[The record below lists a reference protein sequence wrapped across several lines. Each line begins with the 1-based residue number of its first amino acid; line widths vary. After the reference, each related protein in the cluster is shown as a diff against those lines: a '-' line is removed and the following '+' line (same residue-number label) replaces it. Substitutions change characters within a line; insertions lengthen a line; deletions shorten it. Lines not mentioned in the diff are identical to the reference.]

1 MTEPH
6 PPPRDPH
13 LAEVAQWHPIEGTPM
28 KKKVAIGCSIGATIE
43 TYDFIGFGIAA
54 ALYFNNVFFPATDPL
69 SGTLLSFA
77 TLGIG
82 FAVRPLG
89 GIIGGYLGDRIGR
102 KPVLVGSL
110 LLMGIATV
118 LIGVLPTYQQVG
130 VWAGILLV
138 AVRVVQGLAFGAE
151 WGGAILMCFEHAPWR
166 KKGLYTGITQAGF
179 PVGLLLANFAFL
191 VSVPLGDQW
200 AWRVPFLLSA
210 VLIVVGILIRLK
222 IEESPE
228 FEELKEEGELSKNPL
243 LEVLRD
249 DWRNMLRA
257 FCLRIAETA
266 GYAVSVTFILSY
278 LSSQKLADRPTTLTA
293 LMIAAALGI
302 FATILWGAL
311 TDRIGRRPVYLLG
324 TALTVVWGVPLFL
337 VVNTGT
343 AIAIIIAFVV
353 SYTICQNSLA
363 GVQGAWFSELFAAKT
378 RTTGASLAYQ
388 LSAVVSGF
396 TPLVATA
403 LFAGVGW
410 IGPALLFSA
419 YGLLGLIAAL
429 VTRETWGRAERE
441 EVAALERTL
450 ALPAARS
457 RLRTRKTHEHPH
469 RPDLQAAAYRI
480 RLNALHMG
488 EVQGQGYIGQAL
500 GVADVLAVVYTDQL
514 RHRPEDPHWADRDRF
529 LLSIGHYAIA
539 LYAALAEAGTIPVE
553 ELSDLRLRRV
563 PAADVRHGVLHAR
576 HGDLRRLA
584 RPRPRRRHRDGAGAA
599 PPGQPG
605 PRLQPA
611 LRRRARRGL
620 DLGGRAAGRPPR
632 PGQPH
637 RDRRRQRA
645 AGRRAHRRAC
655 CAPSRSP
662 TSGARSAGTPC
673 ASTATTSPRSSTRST
688 SCASTAARPGC

>member
-1 MTEPH
+1 MSAQQ

-13 LAEVAQWHPIEGTPM
+13 LAEVAHWHPIEGTPE

-43 TYDFIGFGIAA
+43 TYDFIGFGTAA
-54 ALYFNNVFFPATDPL
+54 ALYFNQVFFPATDPL

-151 WGGAILMCFEHAPWR
+151 WGGAILMCFEHAPWK

-228 FEELKEEGELSKNPL
+228 FEELKEEGEISKNPL

-249 DWRNMLRA
+249 DWRNVLRA

-302 FATILWGAL
+302 VATTLWGAL

-324 TALTVVWGVPLFL
+324 TALTVAWGVPLFL

-343 AIAIIIAFVV
+343 AIAIVIAFVV

-403 LFAGVGW
+403 LFAATGW
-410 IGPALLFSA
+410 IGPALLFSG

-429 VTRETWGRAERE
+429 MTRETWGRAERE
-441 EVAALERTL
+441 EVAALEATL
-450 ALPAARS
+450 ALPS
-457 RLRTRKTHEHPH
+457 
-469 RPDLQAAAYRI
+469 
-480 RLNALHMG
+480 
-488 EVQGQGYIGQAL
+488 
-500 GVADVLAVVYTDQL
+500 TDQK
-514 RHRPEDPHWADRDRF
+514 ENA
-529 LLSIGHYAIA
+529 
-539 LYAALAEAGTIPVE
+539 
-553 ELSDLRLRRV
+553 
-563 PAADVRHGVLHAR
+563 
-576 HGDLRRLA
+576 
-584 RPRPRRRHRDGAGAA
+584 
-599 PPGQPG
+599 
-605 PRLQPA
+605 
-611 LRRRARRGL
+611 
-620 DLGGRAAGRPPR
+620 
-632 PGQPH
+632 
-637 RDRRRQRA
+637 
-645 AGRRAHRRAC
+645 
-655 CAPSRSP
+655 
-662 TSGARSAGTPC
+662 
-673 ASTATTSPRSSTRST
+673 
-688 SCASTAARPGC
+688 

>member
-1 MTEPH
+1 MSAQQ
-6 PPPRDPH
+6 PPPQDPH
-13 LAEVAQWHPIEGTPM
+13 LAEVAQWHPIEGTPE

-43 TYDFIGFGIAA
+43 TYDFIGFGTAA
-54 ALYFNNVFFPATDPL
+54 ALYFNHVFFPATDPL

-118 LIGVLPTYQQVG
+118 LIGCLPTYQQVG

-151 WGGAILMCFEHAPWR
+151 WGGAILMCFEHAPWK

-179 PVGLLLANFAFL
+179 PVGLLLANLAFL

-228 FEELKEEGELSKNPL
+228 FEELKEEGDLSKNPL
-243 LEVLRD
+243 VEVLRD
-249 DWRNMLRA
+249 DWRNILRA

-278 LSSQKLADRPTTLTA
+278 LSSQKLADRSTTLTA

-302 FATILWGAL
+302 LATIYWGAL

-324 TALTVVWGVPLFL
+324 TALMVVWGVPLFL

-343 AIAIIIAFVV
+343 AIAIVIAFVV

-403 LFAGVGW
+403 LFAATGW
-410 IGPALLFSA
+410 IGPALLFSG

-429 VTRETWGRAERE
+429 VTRETWGKAERA
-441 EVAALERTL
+441 EVAALEAAL
-450 ALPAARS
+450 ALPAAQNPAE
-457 RLRTRKTHEHPH
+457 KKE
-469 RPDLQAAAYRI
+469 
-480 RLNALHMG
+480 NA
-488 EVQGQGYIGQAL
+488 
-500 GVADVLAVVYTDQL
+500 
-514 RHRPEDPHWADRDRF
+514 
-529 LLSIGHYAIA
+529 
-539 LYAALAEAGTIPVE
+539 
-553 ELSDLRLRRV
+553 
-563 PAADVRHGVLHAR
+563 
-576 HGDLRRLA
+576 
-584 RPRPRRRHRDGAGAA
+584 
-599 PPGQPG
+599 
-605 PRLQPA
+605 
-611 LRRRARRGL
+611 
-620 DLGGRAAGRPPR
+620 
-632 PGQPH
+632 
-637 RDRRRQRA
+637 
-645 AGRRAHRRAC
+645 
-655 CAPSRSP
+655 
-662 TSGARSAGTPC
+662 
-673 ASTATTSPRSSTRST
+673 
-688 SCASTAARPGC
+688 

>member
-1 MTEPH
+1 MTEAQ
-6 PPPRDPH
+6 PPQPDPY
-13 LAEVAQWHPIEGTPM
+13 LEDVAHWHPIEGTPE
-28 KKKVAIGCSIGATIE
+28 KKRVAIGCSIGATIE
-43 TYDFIGFGIAA
+43 TYDFIGFGTAA
-54 ALYFNNVFFPATDPL
+54 ALYFNNVFFPASDPL

-89 GIIGGYLGDRIGR
+89 GIIGGYLGDKIGR

-110 LLMGIATV
+110 FLMGFATV
-118 LIGVLPTYQQVG
+118 LIGCLPTYQQVG

-151 WGGAILMCFEHAPWR
+151 WGGAILMCFEHAPWK

-179 PVGLLLANFAFL
+179 PVGLLLANLAFL

-228 FEELKEEGELSKNPL
+228 FEELKEEGDLSKNPL
-243 LEVLRD
+243 VQVLRD
-249 DWRNMLRA
+249 DWRNILRA

-278 LSSQKLADRPTTLTA
+278 LSSQKLADRSTTLTA

-302 FATILWGAL
+302 LATTYWGAL

-324 TALTVVWGVPLFL
+324 TALTVAWGVPLFL

-410 IGPALLFSA
+410 IGPALLFSG

-441 EVAALERTL
+441 EVEALER
-450 ALPAARS
+450 
-457 RLRTRKTHEHPH
+457 
-469 RPDLQAAAYRI
+469 
-480 RLNALHMG
+480 
-488 EVQGQGYIGQAL
+488 
-500 GVADVLAVVYTDQL
+500 
-514 RHRPEDPHWADRDRF
+514 
-529 LLSIGHYAIA
+529 SIT
-539 LYAALAEAGTIPVE
+539 AEA
-553 ELSDLRLRRV
+553 
-563 PAADVRHGVLHAR
+563 
-576 HGDLRRLA
+576 
-584 RPRPRRRHRDGAGAA
+584 
-599 PPGQPG
+599 
-605 PRLQPA
+605 
-611 LRRRARRGL
+611 
-620 DLGGRAAGRPPR
+620 AAGRPTVR
-632 PGQPH
+632 H
-637 RDRRRQRA
+637 RTEPA
-645 AGRRAHRRAC
+645 
-655 CAPSRSP
+655 
-662 TSGARSAGTPC
+662 SGT
-673 ASTATTSPRSSTRST
+673 
-688 SCASTAARPGC
+688 

>member
-1 MTEPH
+1 MSAQQ

-13 LAEVAQWHPIEGTPM
+13 LAEVAQWHPIEGTPE

-43 TYDFIGFGIAA
+43 TYDFIGFGTAA
-54 ALYFNNVFFPATDPL
+54 ALYFNQVFFPATDPL

-151 WGGAILMCFEHAPWR
+151 WGGAILMCFEHAPWK

-228 FEELKEEGELSKNPL
+228 FEELKEEGEISKNPL

-249 DWRNMLRA
+249 DWRNVLRA

-302 FATILWGAL
+302 VATTLWGAL
-311 TDRIGRRPVYLLG
+311 TDRVGRRPVYLLG
-324 TALTVVWGVPLFL
+324 TALTVAWGVPLFL

-343 AIAIIIAFVV
+343 AIAIVIAFVV

-410 IGPALLFSA
+410 IGPALLFSG

-441 EVAALERTL
+441 EVAALEAAL
-450 ALPAARS
+450 ALPSANQ
-457 RLRTRKTHEHPH
+457 KE
-469 RPDLQAAAYRI
+469 
-480 RLNALHMG
+480 NA
-488 EVQGQGYIGQAL
+488 
-500 GVADVLAVVYTDQL
+500 
-514 RHRPEDPHWADRDRF
+514 
-529 LLSIGHYAIA
+529 
-539 LYAALAEAGTIPVE
+539 
-553 ELSDLRLRRV
+553 
-563 PAADVRHGVLHAR
+563 
-576 HGDLRRLA
+576 
-584 RPRPRRRHRDGAGAA
+584 
-599 PPGQPG
+599 
-605 PRLQPA
+605 
-611 LRRRARRGL
+611 
-620 DLGGRAAGRPPR
+620 
-632 PGQPH
+632 
-637 RDRRRQRA
+637 
-645 AGRRAHRRAC
+645 
-655 CAPSRSP
+655 
-662 TSGARSAGTPC
+662 
-673 ASTATTSPRSSTRST
+673 
-688 SCASTAARPGC
+688 

>member
-6 PPPRDPH
+6 PPLRDPH
-13 LAEVAQWHPIEGTPM
+13 LEEVAHWHPIEGTAM
-28 KKKVAIGCSIGATIE
+28 KKRVAVGSSIGAMIE
-43 TYDFIGFGIAA
+43 TYDFIGFGVAA
-54 ALYFNNVFFPATDPL
+54 ALYFNKVFFPANDPR
-69 SGTLLSFA
+69 SGLLLSFA

-110 LLMGIATV
+110 LLMGVATV
-118 LIGVLPTYQQVG
+118 LIGCLPTYQQVG

-151 WGGAILMCFEHAPWR
+151 WGGAILMCFEHAPWK

-179 PVGLLLANFAFL
+179 PVGLLLANLAFL

-228 FEELKEEGELSKNPL
+228 FEELKEEGEISKNPL

-249 DWRNMLRA
+249 DWRNVLRA

-302 FATILWGAL
+302 VATTLWGAL
-311 TDRIGRRPVYLLG
+311 TDRVGRRPVYLLG
-324 TALTVVWGVPLFL
+324 TALTVAWGVPLFL

-396 TPLVATA
+396 TPLIATA

-410 IGPALLFSA
+410 IGPALLFSG

-429 VTRETWGRAERE
+429 MTRETWGRAERE

-450 ALPAARS
+450 ALPSADQ
-457 RLRTRKTHEHPH
+457 KE
-469 RPDLQAAAYRI
+469 
-480 RLNALHMG
+480 NA
-488 EVQGQGYIGQAL
+488 
-500 GVADVLAVVYTDQL
+500 
-514 RHRPEDPHWADRDRF
+514 
-529 LLSIGHYAIA
+529 
-539 LYAALAEAGTIPVE
+539 
-553 ELSDLRLRRV
+553 
-563 PAADVRHGVLHAR
+563 
-576 HGDLRRLA
+576 
-584 RPRPRRRHRDGAGAA
+584 
-599 PPGQPG
+599 
-605 PRLQPA
+605 
-611 LRRRARRGL
+611 
-620 DLGGRAAGRPPR
+620 
-632 PGQPH
+632 
-637 RDRRRQRA
+637 
-645 AGRRAHRRAC
+645 
-655 CAPSRSP
+655 
-662 TSGARSAGTPC
+662 
-673 ASTATTSPRSSTRST
+673 
-688 SCASTAARPGC
+688 

>member
-1 MTEPH
+1 MSAQQ

-13 LAEVAQWHPIEGTPM
+13 LAEVAQWHPIEGTPE

-43 TYDFIGFGIAA
+43 TYDFIGFGTAA
-54 ALYFNNVFFPATDPL
+54 ALYFNQVFFPATDPL

-151 WGGAILMCFEHAPWR
+151 WGGAILMCFEHAPWK

-228 FEELKEEGELSKNPL
+228 FEELKEEGEISKNPL

-249 DWRNMLRA
+249 DWRNVLRA

-302 FATILWGAL
+302 VATTCWGAL

-324 TALTVVWGVPLFL
+324 TAITVAWGVPLFL

-343 AIAIIIAFVV
+343 AIAVIIAFVV

-396 TPLVATA
+396 TPLIATA

-410 IGPALLFSA
+410 IGPALLFSG

-429 VTRETWGRAERE
+429 VTRETWRRAERE

-450 ALPAARS
+450 ALPSANQ
-457 RLRTRKTHEHPH
+457 KE
-469 RPDLQAAAYRI
+469 
-480 RLNALHMG
+480 NA
-488 EVQGQGYIGQAL
+488 
-500 GVADVLAVVYTDQL
+500 
-514 RHRPEDPHWADRDRF
+514 
-529 LLSIGHYAIA
+529 
-539 LYAALAEAGTIPVE
+539 
-553 ELSDLRLRRV
+553 
-563 PAADVRHGVLHAR
+563 
-576 HGDLRRLA
+576 
-584 RPRPRRRHRDGAGAA
+584 
-599 PPGQPG
+599 
-605 PRLQPA
+605 
-611 LRRRARRGL
+611 
-620 DLGGRAAGRPPR
+620 
-632 PGQPH
+632 
-637 RDRRRQRA
+637 
-645 AGRRAHRRAC
+645 
-655 CAPSRSP
+655 
-662 TSGARSAGTPC
+662 
-673 ASTATTSPRSSTRST
+673 
-688 SCASTAARPGC
+688 

>member
-1 MTEPH
+1 MSAQQ

-13 LAEVAQWHPIEGTPM
+13 LAEVAHWHPIEGTPE

-43 TYDFIGFGIAA
+43 TYDFIGFGTAA
-54 ALYFNNVFFPATDPL
+54 ALYFNQVFFPATDPL

-151 WGGAILMCFEHAPWR
+151 WGGAILMCFEHAPWK

-179 PVGLLLANFAFL
+179 PVGLLLANLAFL

-228 FEELKEEGELSKNPL
+228 FEELKEEGDLSKNPL
-243 LEVLRD
+243 VEVLRD
-249 DWRNMLRA
+249 DWRNILRA

-278 LSSQKLADRPTTLTA
+278 LSSQKLADRSTTLTA
-293 LMIAAALGI
+293 LMIAAVLGI
-302 FATILWGAL
+302 LATTYWGAL

-324 TALTVVWGVPLFL
+324 TALMVVWGVPLFL

-343 AIAIIIAFVV
+343 AIAIIIAFIV

-403 LFAGVGW
+403 LFAATGW
-410 IGPALLFSA
+410 IGPALLFSG

-429 VTRETWGRAERE
+429 MTRETWGKAERA
-441 EVAALERTL
+441 EVAALEATL
-450 ALPAARS
+450 ALPS
-457 RLRTRKTHEHPH
+457 
-469 RPDLQAAAYRI
+469 
-480 RLNALHMG
+480 
-488 EVQGQGYIGQAL
+488 
-500 GVADVLAVVYTDQL
+500 TDQK
-514 RHRPEDPHWADRDRF
+514 ENA
-529 LLSIGHYAIA
+529 
-539 LYAALAEAGTIPVE
+539 
-553 ELSDLRLRRV
+553 
-563 PAADVRHGVLHAR
+563 
-576 HGDLRRLA
+576 
-584 RPRPRRRHRDGAGAA
+584 
-599 PPGQPG
+599 
-605 PRLQPA
+605 
-611 LRRRARRGL
+611 
-620 DLGGRAAGRPPR
+620 
-632 PGQPH
+632 
-637 RDRRRQRA
+637 
-645 AGRRAHRRAC
+645 
-655 CAPSRSP
+655 
-662 TSGARSAGTPC
+662 
-673 ASTATTSPRSSTRST
+673 
-688 SCASTAARPGC
+688 